1 MVFVPSC
8 VVCYQCALKL
18 NKISKLQSNVE
29 KIRMDILHNLFG
41 IDDNYWSSNDNCH
54 QNSTGTPRHVQA
66 TEQFEP
72 LDNVQQNS
80 AGIPQNVQA
89 TERFEPPNSIQQDF
103 TSTPQRVQATE
114 NVEPLDN
121 FEQPFTGIPQSVQV
135 TDQPAVEDNEPRH
148 KRSKVTV
155 SITSLLYISIFVFAQ
170 S

>member
-1 MVFVPSC
+1 MWKKFEWTFYIIYLVLMIITCLQMITVT
-8 VVCYQCALKL
+8 
-18 NKISKLQSNVE
+18 KILLVHHD
-29 KIRMDILHNLFG
+29 M
-41 IDDNYWSSNDNCH
+41 
-54 QNSTGTPRHVQA
+54 HVQA

-80 AGIPQNVQA
+80 ACIPQNVQA
-89 TERFEPPNSIQQDF
+89 TERFEPPNNIQQDF

-148 KRSKVTV
+148 KQSKVTV
-155 SITSLLYISIFVFAQ
+155 SITSLLYISIFVFAP